1 MSWAGAAPRGVV
13 TQPSSWAA
21 RETPSLPGPGRGPSG
36 AGARAAR
43 EARWRQSRPR
53 PELPGCRQTPPP
65 VRNIPGFHPERTAV
79 PRPAHR
85 LHRARAG
92 VRMGPA
98 GHLRGPAAGPGPGTA
113 APARRPGEPGC
124 GDPSPGRPGPSA
136 PPAMTP
142 RVRGTRRAHGDRRAR
157 PALEPFP
164 ASTAAAATGPRRAGL
179 ILAAIHDQSS
189 WTWPLTPLRKKY
201 VDRSPPWARIEY
213 CGAISGCGEL
223 KAFTIASIF
232 AGVAARGWVPSCPGG
247 PG

>member
-13 TQPSSWAA
+13 TQPSSGAA

-53 PELPGCRQTPPP
+53 PELPGCRETPPP
-65 VRNIPGFHPERTAV
+65 VRNIPGFHPERTAA

-98 GHLRGPAAGPGPGTA
+98 GHLRGPAARSRAWQA

-124 GDPSPGRPGPSA
+124 GDPSPGRPGPPPRRPRWPRGSA
-136 PPAMTP
+136 EHDGLT
-142 RVRGTRRAHGDRRAR
+142 GSGGAR
-157 PALEPFP
+157 LALEPFP
-164 ASTAAAATGPRRAGL
+164 AGTAAADTGPRRAGL

-189 WTWPLTPLRKKY
+189 WTCHL
-201 VDRSPPWARIEY
+201 
-213 CGAISGCGEL
+213 
-223 KAFTIASIF
+223 
-232 AGVAARGWVPSCPGG
+232 
-247 PG
+247 